1 MKEPSPGSG
10 TSRSGTMDNINIAI
24 VGANG
29 AGKTFFLQRALRMP
43 HPPNQSILTFTW
55 TDADGSQYTA
65 NTFEIDL
72 EAFDLEMNE
81 PIRWPRQANGQ
92 YSPKIDGTI
101 VLYDVTN
108 KDSINLL
115 PQTLCKFRLEM
126 SGLAVRKFKTAQR

>member
-1 MKEPSPGSG
+1 MKEPFPNSGS
-10 TSRSGTMDNINIAI
+10 SCFVTMDNINIAI

-43 HPPNQSILTFTW
+43 SPPNQSILTFTW
-55 TDADGSQYTA
+55 TDMDGTQYTA

-115 PQTLCKFRLEM
+115 PQTLCKSTPEM
-126 SGLAVRKFKTAQR
+126 SWLKRGGD